1 MLRPTLE
8 FKNLHSFSIFDYAEN
23 KYGGPS
29 YGAKPVGLNK
39 PIGDGRIIALLL
51 KKGMAGH
58 RIDEGDCPGDQHSQC
73 GCVCPP

>member
-8 FKNLHSFSIFDYAEN
+8 FKNLYSFSIFDYAEN

-51 KKGMAGH
+51 KEGVAGDGVEKGDG
-58 RIDEGDCPGDQHSQC
+58 PGDEHGHDGSV
-73 GCVCPP
+73 GPS